1 VAVSTG
7 AACGC
12 GEGTDVLNFLPTWPP
27 SRVTLGVI
35 AGLIVLAGVGIGA
48 WFWSDEQ
55 DRRATAAYVQA
66 INQLSSSGAPTT
78 PETRASAAR
87 TLETALAR
95 YPSAAMAPLG
105 AYELGNVRYGERDW
119 ARARAA
125 YEITAARSASPTLR
139 ALARAGVGYAWEAEK
154 NPTKA
159 VESYQA
165 ALASL
170 KPGDFYYEDLLLDL
184 ARAQEQAGK
193 KDAAVE
199 TYRRHLKELPRSPR
213 ADEVKA
219 RLTRLGASP

>member
-1 VAVSTG
+1 MVGIAVVVG
-7 AACGC
+7 
-12 GEGTDVLNFLPTWPP
+12 L
-27 SRVTLGVI
+27 
-35 AGLIVLAGVGIGA
+35 GLIYARRLYQRCPHCGRVVRRVVQGWLPGVGIGA

-66 INQLSSSGAPTT
+66 INQLSPSGPPPTA
-78 PETRASAAR
+78 EARANAAR
-87 TLETALAR
+87 SLETALAR

-105 AYELGNVRYGERDW
+105 AYELGNVRFGERDW

-139 ALARAGVGYAWEAEK
+139 ALARAGVGYAWEAER
-154 NPTKA
+154 NPAKA

-184 ARAQEQAGK
+184 ARAQEQVGK
-193 KDAAVE
+193 KDAATD
-199 TYRRHLKELPRSPR
+199 TYRRHLKELPKSPR
-213 ADEVKA
+213 AEEVKA
-219 RLTRLGASP
+219 GLTRLGASP

>member
-1 VAVSTG
+1 MLT
-7 AACGC
+7 
-12 GEGTDVLNFLPTWPP
+12 FLPTWPP

-35 AGLIVLAGVGIGA
+35 AGVIVLAGVGIGA

-66 INQLSSSGAPTT
+66 INQLSPSSGPPPTAE
-78 PETRASAAR
+78 PRANAAR
-87 TLETALAR
+87 SLETALAR

-105 AYELGNVRYGERDW
+105 AYELGNVRFGERDW

-139 ALARAGVGYAWEAEK
+139 ALARAGVGYAWEAER
-154 NPTKA
+154 NPAKA

-184 ARAQEQAGK
+184 ARAQEQVGK
-193 KDAAVE
+193 KDAATD
-199 TYRRHLKELPRSPR
+199 TYRRHLKELPKSPR
-213 ADEVKA
+213 AEEVKA
-219 RLTRLGASP
+219 GLTRLGASP